1 MAAPYSDD
9 LRQKA
14 VDAVICGERKSQVCR
29 MLNIS
34 RNTLDLWLKRW
45 QQTGKVGAIRNY
57 RRGPQP
63 KIADL
68 NSFREFTERHG
79 HLTQQDMAQRWSQPV
94 SDRTIGKALKRLE
107 FTRKKRRI
115 ATVSVMKP
123 NDKHFER
130 H

>member
-1 MAAPYSDD
+1 MASPYSND

-14 VDAVICGERKSQVCR
+14 VNAVDHGERKSQVCR

-34 RNTLDLWLKRW
+34 RNTLDLWLKRR
-45 QQTGKVGAIRNY
+45 QQTGGVQAIGDY

-68 NSFREFTERHG
+68 DAFRDFAERHG
-79 HLTQQDMAQRWSQPV
+79 HLTQQDMAERWSKPI
-94 SDRTIGKALKRLE
+94 SDRTIGKALKRIE

-115 ATVSVMKP
+115 VTESVMKP
-123 NDKHFER
+123 NEKLL
-130 H
+130 

>member
-68 NSFREFTERHG
+68 
-79 HLTQQDMAQRWSQPV
+79 
-94 SDRTIGKALKRLE
+94 
-107 FTRKKRRI
+107 I
-115 ATVSVMKP
+115 AAFNHMRYSSSNGQTSS
-123 NDKHFER
+123 
-130 H
+130 